1 MSLINVW
8 LGLGSNI
15 NQQEHIISAIKAL
28 SKVITGLKASP
39 VFESEP
45 VGIKSDHFY
54 NLVVKGQT
62 SLSLEAL
69 SSLLKQIEADNGRY
83 DKVSKTLPLD
93 IDLLIYGDT
102 VGQFGHITL
111 PHDGILKNA
120 YVLMPL
126 AFLSPFDEHPVT
138 KKNFAALWQESREE
152 INQKLWV
159 INTPWF
165 PKL

>member
-1 MSLINVW
+1 MSVTKVW
-8 LGLGSNI
+8 LGLGSNV
-15 NQQEHIISAIKAL
+15 NQQAHITAAINAL
-28 SKVITGLKASP
+28 SSVITDLKASP

-54 NLVVKGQT
+54 NLVITGQT
-62 SLSLEAL
+62 TLSLEAL
-69 SSLLKQIEADNGRY
+69 SALLKQIEADNGRY

-93 IDLLIYGDT
+93 IDLLIYGDIIGT
-102 VGQFGHITL
+102 FRHIIL
-111 PHDGILKNA
+111 PHEGILKNA

-138 KKNFAALWQESREE
+138 KKNFAALWQESRQE

>member
-1 MSLINVW
+1 MSLKKVW
-8 LGLGSNI
+8 LGLGSNV
-15 NQQEHIISAIKAL
+15 NQQQHITAAIEAL
-28 SKVITGLKASP
+28 SSIITNLKASP

-45 VGIKSDHFY
+45 VGIKSEHFY
-54 NLVVKGQT
+54 NLVITGQT
-62 SLSLEAL
+62 TLSLDEL
-69 SSLLKQIEADNGRY
+69 SALLKQIEVDNGRY

-93 IDLLIYGDT
+93 IDLLIYDDL
-102 VGQFGHITL
+102 VGQFGRITL
-111 PHDGILKNA
+111 PHEGILKNA

-126 AFLSPFDEHPVT
+126 AFLSPFDEHPAT
-138 KKNFAALWQESREE
+138 KQNFAALWQESRQG